1 MGQSVTEDEY
11 EDLRR
16 ERPELRL
23 PDWDHVYFPWQ
34 DSWTRYKGN
43 MLSYERKRM
52 TTKERIIAERTAFL
66 MLYPDAPEFALGQ
79 VDAWYDVPF

>member
-1 MGQSVTEDEY
+1 VTEDEY

-23 PDWDHVYFPWQ
+23 PDWNHVAFPWQ
-34 DSWTRYKGN
+34 ESWTRFRGIHV
-43 MLSYERKRM
+43 LPGVQKRA

-66 MLYPDAPEFALGQ
+66 LVYPDAPEPSLGS
-79 VDAWYDVPF
+79 VDLWYDVPF